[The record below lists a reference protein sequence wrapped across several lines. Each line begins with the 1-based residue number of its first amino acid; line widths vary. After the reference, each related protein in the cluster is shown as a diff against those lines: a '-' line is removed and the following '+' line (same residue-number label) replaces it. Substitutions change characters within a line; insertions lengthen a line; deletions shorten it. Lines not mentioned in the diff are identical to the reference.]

1 LDESLA
7 ELKLMFAQAN
17 GVENIDIWDY
27 LPYHDAP
34 ELTFDEA
41 REMYEDD

>member
-1 LDESLA
+1 
-7 ELKLMFAQAN
+7 MFAQVN
-17 GVENIDIWDY
+17 GVEGAEIWDF

-41 REMYEDD
+41 REMYEHDE